1 MSHTNTNAR
10 SLRDQ
15 LQQQRPQVNQY
26 GNISNYRHDQKHD
39 ILFQCINC
47 GRHQTVCLIF
57 QPNATKVLR
66 TGASRNMNQCPCPQN
81 LFTFLST
88 SNGKKLYLC
97 KYLKIMFADIVP
109 SQGFQYDS
117 PQYSPQT
124 TIYEENKFLPTAR
137 QVSTI
142 SETQQREEEEETPP
156 ALHRSN
162 YALDLRRLNDENNS
176 KKVIEKNMKGFVDG
190 CVRSSLNE
198 ISYANTEGETKD
210 IVEVEI
216 EYDPI
221 LGNVKS
227 TRKRSSTIVTNL
239 DNDYRP
245 MNHRYQSNDNNNS
258 RYRTASSDT
267 ERDNNTPI
275 WARRRVSNSTVKP
288 SDLIRENDKK
298 EKLQATVLRRLSRAD
313 LAGDNVAPNSTVRPQ
328 ISSQNATKTKDTILR
343 WCQDLTQYYKG
354 VNIQNFSSSWN
365 NGLAFCA
372 IVHRYFPDEFSFDTL
387 SADDPRQNFDL
398 AFTVAY
404 ERAGIEPLIDTD
416 DMILMGP
423 KPDGKVV
430 FTYVQSLYRHL
441 SRIQPP
447 AVMRERW

>member
-1 MSHTNTNAR
+1 MSHTNTNVR
-10 SLRDQ
+10 SIRDQ
-15 LQQQRPQVNQY
+15 FQQQHPQVNQY
-26 GNISNYRHDQKHD
+26 GNISNHRYEQKHD
-39 ILFQCINC
+39 ILFQCIHC

-57 QPNATKVLR
+57 QPNATK
-66 TGASRNMNQCPCPQN
+66 
-81 LFTFLST
+81 
-88 SNGKKLYLC
+88 
-97 KYLKIMFADIVP
+97 DIVP

-124 TIYEENKFLPTAR
+124 INEENKFLPTAR

-142 SETQQREEEEETPP
+142 SEKQQQEEEEEEKTPLP
-156 ALHRSN
+156 PLHRSN
-162 YALDLRRLNDENNS
+162 YALDLRRLDDENNS

-210 IVEVEI
+210 IIEVEV

-245 MNHRYQSNDNNNS
+245 MNHRYQLNNNNNNNNNS
-258 RYRTASSDT
+258 RYRTVSSDT

-275 WARRRVSNSTVKP
+275 WARRRVSHSIVKP

-298 EKLQATVLRRLSRAD
+298 EKLQATALRRLSRAD
-313 LAGDNVAPNSTVRPQ
+313 LAGDNVVPNSTVRPQ
-328 ISSQNATKTKDTILR
+328 TSSQNPTKIKDTILR

-365 NGLAFCA
+365 DGLAFCA
-372 IVHRYFPDEFSFDTL
+372 IIHRHFPDEFSFDTL

-423 KPDGKVV
+423 KPDWKVV

-447 AVMRERW
+447 AVMRQRW